1 MQYIPTTSNL
11 LITMADLLDNE
22 LLPALPPSLQ
32 HKARVAANL
41 CRILE
46 RENELEPAAAQREHD
61 RLVSVLGHDGNRVEL
76 SAELAKRLRSSSDP
90 DFDRAAWEAIVAIVR
105 DDLAID
111 KPGHG
116 AWEGV

>member
-11 LITMADLLDNE
+11 LTTMADLLDNE

-46 RENELEPAAAQREHD
+46 REHELEPAAAQREHD
-61 RLVSVLGHDGNRVEL
+61 RLVALVGHDGDRLEL

-90 DFDRAAWEAIVAIVR
+90 DFDRAAWDAIVAIVR

-111 KPGHG
+111 KPGHD